1 MSKNPNPLQQGIVRQ
16 TSIVKRLLKASVCV
30 PVLIIAACSSN
41 GNNSSNNPVVSA
53 NDNPKKQVGLL
64 LPLSG
69 RNGVLGNNM
78 MQAAKMALGDPS
90 APKLDVFDTEQ
101 AGGAAEA
108 ARKAVAA
115 GDGIILGPLT
125 ATNTTEVASVTSASN
140 VPVIAYTSDVSVAGP
155 NLWAF
160 GVTPEQQVLTMVRA
174 AKNEGKTKFA
184 ALLPENP
191 MGKAM
196 GSALTRAC
204 ADLGLAQPMIAYHTA
219 SKDDI
224 TQQLKTLSNYDARV
238 QAAQNNPA
246 SQNTAKP
253 STDDSNS
260 NNDGNLLDEL
270 APSGS
275 AASTPKDDTKNLA
288 LGDAPFD
295 ALLLA
300 DTGLQLQSVIDA
312 LDETQVSS
320 TKVRIMGP
328 GLWSAFA
335 SKLGKLQGAWYAS
348 PNPQKRQGF
357 VQQYRAKYGVAPKPL
372 ADLTYDTAA
381 LANSLSKIGGYTS
394 QNLMRTDGFD
404 GVDGLFILQADGHV
418 KRDLQI
424 FQIQP
429 SGGAKMIT
437 TPSVVK
443 PTTTTT
449 TTTTNT
455 TTHS

>member
-1 MSKNPNPLQQGIVRQ
+1 MSK
-16 TSIVKRLLKASVCV
+16 LLKASVCV
-30 PVLIIAACSSN
+30 PVLIIAACSTDGN
-41 GNNSSNNPVVSA
+41 GSHNPVISA

-69 RNGVLGNNM
+69 RNGALGNNM
-78 MQAAKMALGDPS
+78 MQAAKLALSDPS

-108 ARKAVAA
+108 ARKAISA

-125 ATNTTEVASVTSASN
+125 AKNTTDVASVTTASN
-140 VPVIAYTSDVSVAGP
+140 VPVIAYTSDVSVAAS
-155 NLWAF
+155 NIWAF

-196 GSALTRAC
+196 GNALTKAC
-204 ADLGLAQPMIAYHTA
+204 ADLGLSQPVIIYHTA
-219 SKDDI
+219 SKEDI
-224 TQQLKTLSNYDARV
+224 TQQLKTLSNFDARV
-238 QAAQNNPA
+238 QDAKTNLTSPT
-246 SQNTAKP
+246 TAKS
-253 STDDSNS
+253 STGDSNE
-260 NNDGNLLDEL
+260 GNLLDEL
-270 APSGS
+270 APTESTS
-275 AASTPKDDTKNLA
+275 APKNDTKNLA
-288 LGDAPFD
+288 LGNPPFD

-328 GLWSAFA
+328 GLWGAFA

-348 PNPQKRQGF
+348 PDPKKRTVF
-357 VQQYRAKYGVAPKPL
+357 AQQYRAKYGVAPKPL

-381 LANSLSKIGGYTS
+381 LTNSLSKIGGYTS
-394 QNLMRTDGFD
+394 QNLMRADGFD
-404 GVDGLFILQADGHV
+404 GVDGLFVLQADGHV

-429 SGGAKMIT
+429 SGGARMIS

-443 PTTTTT
+443 PDVNS
-449 TTTTNT
+449 TNT
-455 TTHS
+455 THS

>member
-1 MSKNPNPLQQGIVRQ
+1 MSKNINPLQKKGISRQ
-16 TSIVKRLLKASVCV
+16 ASIVTKLLKASVCV
-30 PVLIIAACSSN
+30 PVLIIAACSSDGN
-41 GNNSSNNPVVSA
+41 GSSNPVISA
-53 NDNPKKQVGLL
+53 NNNPKKQVGLL

-69 RNGVLGNNM
+69 RNGALGNNM
-78 MQAAKMALGDPS
+78 MQAAKLALSDPS

-125 ATNTTEVASVTSASN
+125 ATNTTEVASVTTASN
-140 VPVIAYTSDVSVAGP
+140 VPVVAYTSDVSVAGP
-155 NLWAF
+155 NVWAF

-196 GSALTRAC
+196 GNALIKAC
-204 ADLGLAQPMIAYHTA
+204 ADLGLSQPVIVYHTA
-219 SKDDI
+219 SKEDI
-224 TQQLKTLSNYDARV
+224 TQQLKTLSNFDARV
-238 QAAQNNPA
+238 QDAKMNPTSPAAV
-246 SQNTAKP
+246 KP
-253 STDDSNS
+253 SSTGDS
-260 NNDGNLLDEL
+260 NDGNLLDEL
-270 APSGS
+270 APTETTS
-275 AASTPKDDTKNLA
+275 STPKNDAKNLA
-288 LGDAPFD
+288 LGNPPFD

-328 GLWSAFA
+328 GLWGAFA

-348 PNPQKRQGF
+348 PDPQKRATF
-357 VQQYRAKYGVAPKPL
+357 AQQYRAKYGVAPKPL

-381 LANSLSKIGGYTS
+381 LTNSLSKIGGYTS
-394 QNLMRTDGFD
+394 QNLMRADGFD
-404 GVDGLFILQADGHV
+404 GVDGLFVLQADGHV

-424 FQIQP
+424 FQIQR
-429 SGGAKMIT
+429 SGGAKVIS

-443 PTTTTT
+443 PAINS
-449 TTTTNT
+449 TNT
-455 TTHS
+455 THS

>member
-1 MSKNPNPLQQGIVRQ
+1 MSKTPNPLQQGIVRQ
-16 TSIVKRLLKASVCV
+16 TSIVKKLLKASVCV

-41 GNNSSNNPVVSA
+41 GNNSSNNPVISA

-69 RNGVLGNNM
+69 RNGPLGNNM
-78 MQAAKMALGDPS
+78 MQAAKLALSDPS

-101 AGGAAEA
+101 AGGASEA

-155 NLWAF
+155 NVWAF

-224 TQQLKTLSNYDARV
+224 TQQLKTLSNYDTRV
-238 QAAQNNPA
+238 QDAQNHPEA
-246 SQNTAKP
+246 QNTAKP
-253 STDDSNS
+253 SADDS

-270 APSGS
+270 APSES
-275 AASTPKDDTKNLA
+275 ASSAPKKDAKNLA
-288 LGDAPFD
+288 LGNPPFD
-295 ALLLA
+295 ALLLS

-312 LDETQVSS
+312 LSETQISS

-357 VQQYRAKYGVAPKPL
+357 AQQYRAKYGVAPKPL

-449 TTTTNT
+449 NT